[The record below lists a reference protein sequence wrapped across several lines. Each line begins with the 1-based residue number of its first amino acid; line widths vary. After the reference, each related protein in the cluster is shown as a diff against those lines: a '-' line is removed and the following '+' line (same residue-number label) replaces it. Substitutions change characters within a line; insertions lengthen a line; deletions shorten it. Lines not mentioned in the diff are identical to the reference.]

1 MEYINN
7 ILAKLGLSMKN
18 AAILLVAALG
28 LWFVLGNRAKVYRR
42 ARRASTSVARRART
56 GMRRVTTRAKRMY
69 KPRYTTRR
77 RVMRK

>member
-28 LWFVLGNRAKVYRR
+28 LWFVLGSRAKVYRR
-42 ARRASTSVARRART
+42 ARRSSTSVARRTRT
-56 GMRRVTTRAKRMY
+56 PMRRTTRAKRTY
-69 KPRYTTRR
+69 KPRYTRRR